1 MPIVHVPAALRP
13 LTGDVDRIDV
23 DGRTLRQVFVA
34 VGEAY
39 PKLLDRILDGSGE
52 LRAEMAIA
60 IDGSILEGGEL
71 VQEVDAD
78 AEIYLVPPIGG
89 GAHLTDPFRDFE
101 VDSGGARL
109 SCEEQGDGRT
119 LVALHAGVAD
129 RRSWREMAGI
139 LAASSPSYRTVAYD
153 RRGFGAASYSPESFS
168 HVEDLETVVEAVAPG
183 SVVLL
188 GNSQGGKVALDFALA
203 RPDRVDALVLIAP
216 AVTGVPDDAV
226 TWEPEPLEAEIEA
239 ADAAGNTEEVNRL
252 EAHFWLDGPRQPE
265 GRVGGAPR
273 ELFLDMNNIA
283 LEAGDTGEERPSPP
297 AWDALQELDLP
308 VLVIVG
314 EYDESV
320 SIDLGR
326 LLAERLPRGEFLLV
340 PRAAHLPQLEQP
352 EAVAAI
358 VAGFLG
364 GLAEPS

>member
-1 MPIVHVPAALRP
+1 
-13 LTGDVDRIDV
+13 VDRIDL

-39 PKLLDRILDGSGE
+39 PKLLERILDDVGE
-52 LRAEMAIA
+52 LRPEMAIA

-71 VQEVDAD
+71 VREVDAD

-89 GAHLTDPFRDFE
+89 GAHVTDPFRDFD

-109 SCEEQGDGRT
+109 ACEEQGEGT
-119 LVALHAGVAD
+119 TIVALHAGVAD
-129 RRSWREMAGI
+129 RRSWREMAGL

-153 RRGFGAASYSPESFS
+153 RRGFGTAYYSPESFS

-188 GNSQGGKVALDFALA
+188 GNSQGGKIALNFALA

-216 AVTGVPDDAV
+216 AISGVPDDAV
-226 TWEPEPLEAEIEA
+226 QWTPEPLEAVIEA
-239 ADAAGNTEEVNRL
+239 ADTAGNTDEVNRL

-265 GRVGGAPR
+265 GRVGGAAR

-297 AWDALQELDLP
+297 AWDMLAHLDLP
-308 VLVIVG
+308 VLVVVG
-314 EYDESV
+314 EYDEQV
-320 SIDLGR
+320 AIDLCR
-326 LLAERLPRGEFLLV
+326 LLAERLPQGEFLLLPGV
-340 PRAAHLPQLEQP
+340 AHIPQLEQP
-352 EAVAAI
+352 EAVATL
-358 VAGFLG
+358 VAGFLK
-364 GLAEPS
+364 GLATTP